1 MYKRVAKIR
10 HFWGILSALVKDSRQ
25 FKQRDKRLSKLV
37 TVNLPIYKQLYNTI
51 KKLYDLGVRRLSN
64 VGEAV
69 PPKQN
74 GGKSAVRKANCQ
86 FANIKI
92 VGISLDRTY
101 RFFYM

>member
-1 MYKRVAKIR
+1 VYKRVAKIR

-51 KKLYDLGVRRLSN
+51 KKLYFGVRRLSN

-69 PPKQN
+69 PPKW
-74 GGKSAVRKANCQ
+74 RK
-86 FANIKI
+86 I
-92 VGISLDRTY
+92 GREEG
-101 RFFYM
+101 